1 MALTTSSEDQP
12 IGLRAQSL
20 NVAPLAVAELTP
32 TTLQGWRIA
41 QGLDVASLAN
51 QLGVGRSTIYRW
63 ERRCRFPGPAHLRA
77 LARALDVSALDVS
90 AFFDAAR
97 LPNPRLEGVPAV
109 GLRALRKAHGMTG
122 PALARMLD
130 IPSHRVY
137 NWERGASRITGPE
150 LSGLTKVFA
159 LTTEDLRHCLVQPS
173 PRPARKPNFAPPARL
188 RRSRG
193 LSQVQ
198 AARALGVARSSL
210 RHWEQGAPPP
220 LGQLRHLA
228 LLYGV
233 SVATVATASGVRAP
247 VELRPQSW
255 AAGDLPRVLYVLRNW
270 SQISQAELADLCAV
284 SVATIRNWERGRHQ
298 PVARHRHRLET
309 VFRIPPDSLLCA
321 YVAHGSRPAV
331 ALNALEA
338 VT

>member
-1 MALTTSSEDQP
+1 MTTSPEDKP
-12 IGLRAQSL
+12 IGLRVHSL
-20 NVAPLAVAELTP
+20 EVAPLTVAELTP
-32 TTLQGWRIA
+32 TTLRDRRIA
-41 QGLDVASLAN
+41 QGLTVTSLAK
-51 QLGVGRSTIYRW
+51 QMGVGRSTIYRW
-63 ERRCRFPGPAHLRA
+63 ERRCRFPGPTHLKA
-77 LARALDVSALDVS
+77 LSRALDASARDVS

-97 LPNPRLEGVPAV
+97 LPNPRLEGVPAS
-109 GLRALRKAHGMTG
+109 GLRALRMAHGLTG

-137 NWERGASRITGPE
+137 NWERGASRITGPD

-159 LTTEDLRHCLVQPS
+159 LTAEDLRRRLVQPS
-173 PRPARKPNFAPPARL
+173 PRPAPKLSLAPPARL

-210 RHWEQGAPPP
+210 RSWEQGAPPP

-270 SQISQAELADLCAV
+270 SHISQAELADLCAV
-284 SVATIRNWERGRHQ
+284 SVATVRNWERGRHQ
-298 PVARHRHRLET
+298 PTARHRHRMEA
-309 VFRIPPDSLLCA
+309 VFRLPHDSLLCA
-321 YVAHGSRPAV
+321 YVAQGSQPTP

-338 VT
+338 GT